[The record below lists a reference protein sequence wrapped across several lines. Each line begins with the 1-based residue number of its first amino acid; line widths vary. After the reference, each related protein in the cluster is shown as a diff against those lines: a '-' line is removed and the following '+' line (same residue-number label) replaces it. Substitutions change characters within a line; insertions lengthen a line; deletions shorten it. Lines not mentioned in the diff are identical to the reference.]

1 MTALDHHARRGPTRP
16 RGRPCL
22 IFDHPSGA
30 TPVVSAEV
38 QREQGNRASGLATQH
53 LFTLLAPGTVWN
65 NTFYN
70 NTAPSSSQTIVTGAD
85 FQNNIAQSLS
95 GNVSVPAGADYNDYF
110 DNGPDDNHSSEAHS
124 LFVDARFTDA
134 ASGDLTLDA
143 GFSQCVDAGNPLS
156 GYNDAD
162 GTRNDMGA
170 FGGAGSEW

>member
-1 MTALDHHARRGPTRP
+1 M
-16 RGRPCL
+16 
-22 IFDHPSGA
+22 
-30 TPVVSAEV
+30 SAEV